1 MTNSKNTNTKT
12 TKRRKGAK
20 ATTAPTVVLRKSMDT
35 VDHMGIV
42 QAYTDGVLTV
52 TQIAENY
59 KTTPKNVGLI
69 VNRHWKSLTNMRE
82 SRMLLQAPESAQ
94 EHFDTK
100 HAMAQLHSTDLINQE
115 FLDKLSDPESELLS
129 DEEATYAWCYV
140 HTGDGAESVKTAG
153 LDIGLIRDKSRD
165 TRFSYDKAL
174 DIRKMYLNAKP
185 NVGRYVTQL
194 REERLIDADVG
205 KSRIQSELITQID
218 QMKASGQANKNRM
231 AMLRS
236 IELLGKT
243 VGAFVERVEITEVNP
258 SDALDELIEMAKQA
272 EVKPLPTK
280 VAIGE

>member
-1 MTNSKNTNTKT
+1 MTNSKNNNTKST
-12 TKRRKGAK
+12 RVRKG
-20 ATTAPTVVLRKSMDT
+20 TGTPSGTVLLRKSDSN
-35 VDHMGIV
+35 VDRMAV
-42 QAYTDGVLTV
+42 VEAYTQGELTV
-52 TQIAENY
+52 HEIAEKFN
-59 KTTPKNVGLI
+59 TSDNNVGLI
-69 VNRHWKSLTNMRE
+69 VQRHWKSLTNMRE
-82 SRMLLQAPESAQ
+82 SRMLIANVESAQ

-100 HAMAQLHSTDLINQE
+100 HAMAQLHSTDLINEE
-115 FLDKLSDPESELLS
+115 FLALLSDPESELLS

-140 HTGDGAESVKTAG
+140 HTGDGGESVRTAG
-153 LDIGLIRDKSRD
+153 LDIGLIRDKALDS
-165 TRFSYDKAL
+165 RFSYDKAL

-272 EVKPLPTK
+272 EVTPVTK
-280 VAIGE
+280 DVAINE